1 MSYHGSF
8 HATDDGRR
16 GRDQWPQP
24 PMGPIDPAPKT
35 KPAPKPKPAP
45 PGQRGKKKTWVR
57 PDQGMP
63 TEMVI
68 CTGKPNYII
77 GRFCYNSWY
86 LRDDMWQRH
95 RYEIQGIAKEI
106 IDSWIDFGAR
116 RIKHVCLMGHTDF
129 HGPDDY
135 NDQLGRARANSVR
148 DELCKALVYIAE
160 CRRSLDILTKLTIA
174 CGTRGKRN
182 PLAPGKSDDARA
194 CNRRV
199 DVYLQEFESDGR
211 KCPVTIPIP
220 PRKPQ
225 GGGPVII

>member
-1 MSYHGSF
+1 
-8 HATDDGRR
+8 
-16 GRDQWPQP
+16 
-24 PMGPIDPAPKT
+24 
-35 KPAPKPKPAP
+35 
-45 PGQRGKKKTWVR
+45 
-57 PDQGMP
+57 
-63 TEMVI
+63 MVI
-68 CTGKPNYII
+68 SGA
-77 GRFCYNSWY
+77 
-86 LRDDMWQRH
+86 
-95 RYEIQGIAKEI
+95 AK
-106 IDSWIDFGAR
+106 GNAR
-116 RIKHVCLMGHTDF
+116 V
-129 HGPDDY
+129 
-135 NDQLGRARANSVR
+135 
-148 DELCKALVYIAE
+148 KALVYIAE